1 MLDEEM
7 KEVLRRNICYFA
19 TSTKDGK
26 PNVIPVGLV
35 EPIDDSR
42 ILLVDVKMNKTRRN
56 LEENDAVALA
66 VTDFEKLK
74 AYQFKGRAKVVTE
87 GELFE
92 KAKQILEKRMKI
104 RKERLR
110 RKIEGE
116 DNPEIKKKLEEMA
129 ERKMKPKAAI
139 VIEVEEIY
147 SCM

>member
-1 MLDEEM
+1 MLNEEM

-19 TSTKDGK
+19 TSTEDGK

-35 EPIDDSR
+35 EPIDNSR

-56 LEENDAVALA
+56 LEENNAVALA

-74 AYQFKGRAKVVTE
+74 AYQFKGKAKVVTE

-92 KAKQILEKRMKI
+92 GAVKLAEERMKI
-104 RKERLR
+104 RRERLER
-110 RKIEGE
+110 RIESE
-116 DNPEIKKKLEEMA
+116 SDPEMRKKVKEIA

-139 VIEVEEIY
+139 VIEVKEVY
-147 SCM
+147 PCM

>member
-19 TSTKDGK
+19 TSTNDGK

-35 EPIDDSR
+35 EPIDNSR

-66 VTDFEKLK
+66 VTEFEKLK

-92 KAKQILEKRMKI
+92 KAKQILEKRMEI
-104 RKERLR
+104 RKERLKR
-110 RKIEGE
+110 RIEIE

-129 ERKMKPKAAI
+129 ERKMRPKAAI
-139 VIEVEEIY
+139 VIEVEEVY

>member
-19 TSTKDGK
+19 TSTNDGK

-35 EPIDDSR
+35 EPIDNSR

-66 VTDFEKLK
+66 VTDFEKLR
-74 AYQFKGRAKVVTE
+74 AYQFKGKAKVVTE
-87 GELFE
+87 GELLE
-92 KAKQILEKRMKI
+92 KAKQILEKRMEI
-104 RKERLR
+104 RKERLKR
-110 RKIEGE
+110 RIEIE

-129 ERKMKPKAAI
+129 ERKMRPKATI
-139 VIEVEEIY
+139 VIKVEEVY
-147 SCM
+147 PCM

>member
-7 KEVLRRNICYFA
+7 KEVLRRNVCYFA

-56 LEENDAVALA
+56 LEENNAVALA

-116 DNPEIKKKLEEMA
+116 NDPEIKKKLEELA
-129 ERKMKPKAAI
+129 ERKMRPKAAI

>member
-7 KEVLRRNICYFA
+7 KEDLRRNICYFA

-116 DNPEIKKKLEEMA
+116 NDPEIKKKLEELA
-129 ERKMKPKAAI
+129 ERKMRPKAAI

>member
-7 KEVLRRNICYFA
+7 KEVLRRNVCYFA

-74 AYQFKGRAKVVTE
+74 AYQFKGKAKVVTE

-92 KAKQILEKRMKI
+92 KAKQILEKRMEI

-116 DNPEIKKKLEEMA
+116 DNPEIKKKLKEIA

-139 VIEVEEIY
+139 VIEVGEIY